1 MQAEISSTEITA
13 IFGKSGAGKTTFL
26 NIIAGL
32 IRPSNAYIKLGSL
45 VLNDSNNNIFIPPEE
60 RRIGYVFQD
69 LRLFPH
75 LTVNQNLLFYHK
87 LSKSQGST
95 PKNYTEIIRVLN
107 LVHLINRLPNA
118 LSGGEV
124 QRVAIGRA
132 LLSNPRMLILDEPL
146 SGLDNRLKFDILD
159 YLKNLSKQK
168 AIPILYISH
177 QLKEISYLSDWIVM
191 MENGRLTKSG
201 HSNEIIDSLQNT
213 DEVHSDYLES
223 RLTAKVVEHDADLSL
238 TRLRV
243 AEQTLSIQR
252 VNVPIGEFIT
262 IYLQARNIAV
272 ASSKPTNISILNILE
287 GSIISMH
294 KVKGEPHNN
303 LRIALDRAS
312 NQQIVWAQITKAAT
326 IQLNLSVGMSI
337 FLLVKTVSI
346 RNSDITIQKPRNSH
360 I

>member
-1 MQAEISSTEITA
+1 
-13 IFGKSGAGKTTFL
+13 
-26 NIIAGL
+26 
-32 IRPSNAYIKLGSL
+32 
-45 VLNDSNNNIFIPPEE
+45 
-60 RRIGYVFQD
+60 
-69 LRLFPH
+69 
-75 LTVNQNLLFYHK
+75 
-87 LSKSQGST
+87 
-95 PKNYTEIIRVLN
+95 
-107 LVHLINRLPNA
+107 
-118 LSGGEV
+118 
-124 QRVAIGRA
+124 
-132 LLSNPRMLILDEPL
+132 
-146 SGLDNRLKFDILD
+146 
-159 YLKNLSKQK
+159 
-168 AIPILYISH
+168 LYISH